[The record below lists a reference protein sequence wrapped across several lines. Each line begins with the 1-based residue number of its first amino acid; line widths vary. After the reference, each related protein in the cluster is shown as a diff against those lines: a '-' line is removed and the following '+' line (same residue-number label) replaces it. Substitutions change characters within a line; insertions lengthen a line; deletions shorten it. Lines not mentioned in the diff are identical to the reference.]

1 MPVRL
6 RISAI
11 ALHALC
17 IFASI
22 ALVSSLA
29 VTNAGMPA
37 NAAPAKAAA
46 AKAVPAKAAPAPSAR
61 KPVNVDNS
69 AALSGYWN
77 RLRVRLQN
85 NWQVPDGK
93 NNVVLTANISSD
105 GSSSDVVATGH
116 PKDAQAEV
124 SATEAFNKSLPLEAL
139 PSGVSA
145 AAISVDFEYEY
156 DPHGD
161 GHHKVSGSIRQTGGP
176 APAQKS
182 EGATTGEGA
191 SKF

>member
-6 RISAI
+6 RISTI

-29 VTNAGMPA
+29 VTIAGVPA

-46 AKAVPAKAAPAPSAR
+46 TKAAPTKAAPAAR
-61 KPVNVDNS
+61 KSVNADNS

-176 APAQKS
+176 NPAQKS
-182 EGATTGEGA
+182 EGATTGEGG